1 MEKLLLV
8 RLSEDFYN
16 KMAEASPFPSTV
28 KARAMFLPELDT
40 FVGTKKQIE
49 EKEKELYGKV
59 DAEMNRQRE
68 VFRSNQANAS
78 TQLQTDL
85 EEYHEVAG
93 HPKAGLLFAKAW
105 EWGHASGYAEV
116 ASVYADLVDFIK

>member
-49 EKEKELYGKV
+49 ETRIKLEKTTKTIEIKTELV
-59 DAEMNRQRE
+59 N
-68 VFRSNQANAS
+68 VI
-78 TQLQTDL
+78 TI
-85 EEYHEVAG
+85 
-93 HPKAGLLFAKAW
+93 
-105 EWGHASGYAEV
+105 
-116 ASVYADLVDFIK
+116 FIKF